1 MKNFNLLNLET
12 QKLIELSQ
20 KLNVLLSS
28 YQVFAANIKGF
39 HWNIQGDNFFTLHPN
54 LDEFNSDL
62 LEKGD
67 GIAERIITIGS
78 RANHG
83 LEEFLKDSII
93 KPRKDVYKQTQ
104 IVEELLD
111 DLQNLIRLQ
120 QELIAF
126 TSEIDTVTNDILV
139 GYQTDLEKSHWM
151 YSSYLK

>member
-1 MKNFNLLNLET
+1 MQNFNLLNTNPEEL
-12 QKLIELSQ
+12 KELSQ
-20 KLNVLLSS
+20 KLNILLSS
-28 YQVFAANIKGF
+28 YQVFAANVKGF

-54 LDEFNSDL
+54 LDEFNSNL
-62 LEKGD
+62 LDKGD

-78 RANHG
+78 RTNHG
-83 LEEFLKDSII
+83 FEEFLKDSKI

-104 IVEELLD
+104 IITELLD

-139 GYQTDLEKSHWM
+139 GYQADLEKSHWM

>member
-1 MKNFNLLNLET
+1 MQNFNLLNLES
-12 QKLIELSQ
+12 QKLSELSQ
-20 KLNVLLSS
+20 KLNILLSS

-54 LDEFNSDL
+54 LDEFNSNL

-67 GIAERIITIGS
+67 GIAERIITIGG

-83 LEEFLKDSII
+83 FEEFLKDSKI
-93 KPRKDVYKQTQ
+93 KTRTDVHKQTQ
-104 IVEELLD
+104 IMTELLD

-120 QELIAF
+120 QELIVF